1 MKKLLIITILIYP
14 LTILSQN
21 LDSAYLESLPIEIRQ
36 DVLEEMGNTTN
47 EEKPI
52 YKRPTSMVEQQK
64 DLEARLMQARA
75 MLDEITLD
83 LEINDVDE
91 IKKPKKRFGKSIFNM
106 MQSSFMPINEPNFD
120 GSYILDFGD
129 VLEVQLITQ
138 KKDFTKKIPVKR
150 DGSINIPDIGK
161 IFVSGLSLES
171 ASELVKSKIDSAF
184 IGSKVFISLV
194 NVRDIQILISGNS
207 MNPGVYT
214 MNGNSN
220 LLHAISMSG
229 GIDDLGSY
237 RDIQVIREGE
247 VIGSIDLYDIFVF
260 GKPNFGPKLRSG
272 DSIFINQSEILVTV
286 VSGVNRPHV
295 YELKNGEN
303 FKDAIKFANNLK
315 TTANLDHITV
325 QRLKAGK
332 IITIDISVDDLANF
346 FVNHRDIINIR
357 EYQYGTVT
365 IEGAVNDPGEYN
377 ISDGTTLSDVIK
389 NAGGY
394 KESAYPFGGFLNN
407 KKTEKLN
414 KDAKDRLYS
423 IFIKNLANNLSTLS
437 SGSDSTSLPMLISE
451 LKKATISGRVM
462 AEFDL
467 DMIDANQSLDTVLED
482 QDSILIPYVT
492 QQVYVF
498 GEISTQ
504 GSVRYSPGKNL
515 RHYIN
520 SAGGIL
526 ETGEKK
532 SVFVVHPNGKTER
545 LEYTSR
551 LLRREKE
558 ILIYPGSIIYV
569 PQSSNL
575 LNGVQSA
582 AVWAPIISSITLSL
596 TSLSVLN
603 SN

>member
-1 MKKLLIITILIYP
+1 MKKLLISAILVYP
-14 LTILSQN
+14 LIILSQ
-21 LDSAYLESLPIEIRQ
+21 DFDKAYLESLPAEIRE
-36 DVLEEMGNTTN
+36 DVINEMGNKTTEDN
-47 EEKPI
+47 PV
-52 YKRPTSMVEQQK
+52 YRRPTSMVEQQK
-64 DLEARLMQARA
+64 ALEVRLIQARA
-75 MLDEITLD
+75 MLDEISLD
-83 LEINDVDE
+83 LDINNLDE
-91 IKKPKKRFGKSIFNM
+91 IKKPKKRYGKSIFNM

-120 GSYILDFGD
+120 GSYVLDFGD
-129 VLEVQLITQ
+129 ILEVQLITQ
-138 KKDFTKKIPVKR
+138 RKDTTKKIPGKR

-161 IFVSGLSLES
+161 IFVSGLSLEN
-171 ASELVKSKIDSAF
+171 ASELVKSKVNSSF
-184 IGSKVFISLV
+184 IGTKVFISLV

-207 MNPGVYT
+207 VNPGVYT
-214 MNGNSN
+214 LNGNSN

-237 RDIQVIREGE
+237 RDIQVIREGN
-247 VIGSIDLYDIFVF
+247 VIESIDLYDIFVF

-272 DSIFINQSEILVTV
+272 DSIFIKQSEILVTV
-286 VSGVNRPHV
+286 DSGVNRPHV
-295 YELKNGEN
+295 YELKNSES
-303 FKDAIKFANNLK
+303 FADAIKFANNFK
-315 TTANLDHITV
+315 TTANLKHIAV
-325 QRLKAGK
+325 QRLKDGK
-332 IITIDISVDDLANF
+332 IITIDISTDNLANTL
-346 FVNHRDIINIR
+346 VNHRDIINIR

-365 IEGAVNDPGEYN
+365 IEGAVNDPGEYS
-377 ISDGTTLSDVIK
+377 ISNGTTLSDVIK

-394 KESAYPFGGFLNN
+394 KELAYPFGGFLNN

-414 KDAKDRLYS
+414 KEAKDRLYS

-437 SGSDSTSLPMLISE
+437 SGSDSTALPMLISE
-451 LKKATISGRVM
+451 LKKASISGRIM

-467 DMIDANQSLDTVLED
+467 DMIDANQNLDTVLED

-504 GSVRYSPGKNL
+504 GSVRYSPGKKLSYYLDN
-515 RHYIN
+515 
-520 SAGGIL
+520 AGGIL
-526 ETGEKK
+526 DTGEKK

-545 LEYTSR
+545 LTYTSR
-551 LLRREKE
+551 LLRRERE

-569 PQSSNL
+569 PQSSSL

-603 SN
+603 NN